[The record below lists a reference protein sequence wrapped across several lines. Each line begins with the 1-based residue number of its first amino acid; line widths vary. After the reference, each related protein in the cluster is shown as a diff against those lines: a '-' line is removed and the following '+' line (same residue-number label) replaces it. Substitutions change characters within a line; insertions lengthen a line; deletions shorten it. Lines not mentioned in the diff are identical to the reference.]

1 MYLRS
6 TGLGKTLLKAKVS
19 NIQATNIVP
28 MTLTQPEGNNEPTR
42 LLMQMEILEPV
53 HWTVRAFVEPPDL
66 KDIIKILLK
75 NPAIILW
82 GLRFLVSKGVR
93 FEQKDHK

>member
-1 MYLRS
+1 
-6 TGLGKTLLKAKVS
+6 
-19 NIQATNIVP
+19 
-28 MTLTQPEGNNEPTR
+28 
-42 LLMQMEILEPV
+42 
-53 HWTVRAFVEPPDL
+53 VRAFVEPPDL